1 MRIPIASKKPN
12 FESSND
18 AVREQT
24 HPPHF
29 RADGWMYF
37 LLRDRSACAA
47 GANCPDS
54 IIATDIGL
62 IMGQQSF

>member
-24 HPPHF
+24 HPNHLEAPIDPGYFPILTYWTLLGHKTVAAQQLGF
-29 RADGWMYF
+29 REH
-37 LLRDRSACAA
+37 
-47 GANCPDS
+47 P
-54 IIATDIGL
+54 
-62 IMGQQSF
+62 